1 MDFGTS
7 IKTCFKKFGI
17 FEGRAGKAE
26 FWYFY
31 LLAIGLNVASFF
43 IDIKYFGLQEGFGV
57 GPATTVVDLVFGLP
71 GIAVASRRLHDIGKS
86 GWWQLIGLTGIG
98 LIPLFIWW
106 SSDGTTKSYKDIPT
120 KNKIYKFLLLGILL
134 IALSFIDVTLNS
146 LFDVNI
152 TSFLPRLL
160 NYFTPLIF
168 GFLGLY
174 YLRIEFSGNKIL
186 DKLNTNINSNW
197 FNSILTLLIIFVL
210 IKNIP
215 PLLNWLIIDANFVGT
230 TKEDCTDSGACWIFI
245 KIWFPRLMYG
255 LYPNTEIWRV
265 NTSFIMLIVLVVS
278 LFYIPIKL
286 KKYVIIFLIFVF
298 PFIMFNLIH
307 GGNFGLEWVETT
319 AWGGLSLTFIISI
332 FALILCFPIGMFLAL
347 GRRSSAPV
355 TRYSSI
361 GFIEF
366 WRGVPLITVLFM
378 ASVMFPMFLPD
389 GTYMDKLFRV
399 IIAITLFEAA
409 YMAEVIRGGLQAL
422 PRGQYD
428 AAKSLGMGYWRLH
441 LLVILP
447 QALKLVIPGIANTF
461 LALVKDTPL
470 ILVVGLLEL
479 VGMID
484 MAKTNPEWLGLA
496 TEGYVFA
503 GILFWVICFNM
514 SRYSQRLEKKYK
526 TDR

>member
-1 MDFGTS
+1 M
-7 IKTCFKKFGI
+7 IKNINFLGKPSRKKFNLFVPLGI
-17 FEGRAGKAE
+17 F
-26 FWYFY
+26 
-31 LLAIGLNVASFF
+31 LLSL
-43 IDIKYFGLQEGFGV
+43 
-57 GPATTVVDLVFGLP
+57 
-71 GIAVASRRLHDIGKS
+71 
-86 GWWQLIGLTGIG
+86 G
-98 LIPLFIWW
+98 LI
-106 SSDGTTKSYKDIPT
+106 
-120 KNKIYKFLLLGILL
+120 
-134 IALSFIDVTLNS
+134 DVAFNS

-152 TSFLPRLL
+152 TSFFPRGL

-186 DKLNTNINSNW
+186 DKVNININSNW

-210 IKNIP
+210 LQNIP
-215 PLLNWLIIDANFVGT
+215 PLLNWLIIDANIVGS
-230 TKEDCTDSGACWIFI
+230 TKEDCTGTGACWIFV
-245 KIWFPRLMYG
+245 KIWFPRFMYG
-255 LYPNTEIWRV
+255 LYPNAEIWRI
-265 NTSFIMLIVLVVS
+265 NLSFIMLIALVVS
-278 LFYIPIKL
+278 LFYIPIKF
-286 KKYVIIFLIFVF
+286 KKYLIVFLLFIF
-298 PFIMFNLIH
+298 PFIMINLIS

-332 FALILCFPIGMFLAL
+332 FALIFCFPIGMFLAL
-347 GRRSSAPV
+347 GRRSLAPI

-378 ASVMFPMFLPD
+378 ASVMMPMFLPD
-389 GTYMDKLFRV
+389 GTYMDKLVRV

-428 AAKSLGMGYWRLH
+428 AGKSLGMGYWRMH

-484 MAKTNPEWLGLA
+484 MAKSNPDWLGFA
-496 TEGYVFA
+496 TEGYIFA
-503 GILFWVICFNM
+503 GIVFWIICFNM
-514 SRYSQRLEKKYK
+514 SRYSQRLERKYK